1 MCLPLWGYSW
11 TIYWNISNTIVSKT
25 NFWSKTYLSWGVG
38 VKTDSKARHIV
49 IAIFC
54 ITVLLDEKGCS
65 SFWISIYFF
74 NNYLSMSPI
83 NITIKIQDW
92 LKGLYSTDNA
102 CVIKKK
108 KRKKVN
114 WSIKALSVL
123 FFFLPLAHWLAHW
136 LAQVCFK
143 WL

>member
-1 MCLPLWGYSW
+1 
-11 TIYWNISNTIVSKT
+11 
-25 NFWSKTYLSWGVG
+25 
-38 VKTDSKARHIV
+38 
-49 IAIFC
+49 
-54 ITVLLDEKGCS
+54 
-65 SFWISIYFF
+65 
-74 NNYLSMSPI
+74 MSPI

-102 CVIKKK
+102 SVIKKK

-123 FFFLPLAHWLAHW
+123 FIFLPLAHWLAHW

>member
-1 MCLPLWGYSW
+1 
-11 TIYWNISNTIVSKT
+11 
-25 NFWSKTYLSWGVG
+25 
-38 VKTDSKARHIV
+38 
-49 IAIFC
+49 
-54 ITVLLDEKGCS
+54 
-65 SFWISIYFF
+65 
-74 NNYLSMSPI
+74 MSPI

-108 KRKKVN
+108 KVN

-123 FFFLPLAHWLAHW
+123 FYFLPLAHW